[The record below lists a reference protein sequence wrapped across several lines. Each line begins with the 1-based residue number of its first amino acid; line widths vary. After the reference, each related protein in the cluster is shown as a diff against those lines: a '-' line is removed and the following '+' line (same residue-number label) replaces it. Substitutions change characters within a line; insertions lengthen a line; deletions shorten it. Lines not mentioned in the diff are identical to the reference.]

1 MTPSEIRTAISAD
14 PAILALVPDTQAIAD
29 ALSTGRTKVDK
40 LTAHDIRQYLM
51 LVDLLLSIESNNTP
65 ACKAA
70 THALDVFPVFDL
82 TNPMILGKFTQVMDE
97 LVADELVP
105 DFTEEHK
112 QTILSLAVIADPVS
126 EFDVRKAI
134 FADDGNLLV

>member
-51 LVDLLLSIESNNTP
+51 LVDLLLPIEAATTP
-65 ACKAA
+65 ACKAT